1 MPKLSEFERY
11 IKELS
16 QALGHRDRHAPN
28 SNATSKSLAKR
39 WVTGTATPGL
49 PITAEG

>member
-11 IKELS
+11 INELS
-16 QALGHRDRHAPN
+16 QALGH
-28 SNATSKSLAKR
+28 
-39 WVTGTATPGL
+39 GTATPGL